1 MIYSNLAMAGKIL
14 RDGLLMVRS
23 DCLCALLTLALK
35 YQNTLHFYAGLLI
48 PLFFFFSLP
57 PFPGVPREK
66 AWVFFFFPSSAFVY
80 LALCSGLSHYL
91 PKCRRSLPAGS

>member
-48 PLFFFFSLP
+48 PLFFFLSPSLP
-57 PFPGVPREK
+57 RCPSGESMG
-66 AWVFFFFPSSAFVY
+66 VFFFPE
-80 LALCSGLSHYL
+80 LCLCLPGSLFWAVTLS
-91 PKCRRSLPAGS
+91 P